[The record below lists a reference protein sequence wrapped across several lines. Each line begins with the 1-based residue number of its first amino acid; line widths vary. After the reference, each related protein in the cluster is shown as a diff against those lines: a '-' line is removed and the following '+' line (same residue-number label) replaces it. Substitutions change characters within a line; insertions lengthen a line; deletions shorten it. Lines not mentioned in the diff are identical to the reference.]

1 MFRTHSISRRSFLT
15 ALGLG
20 TAAALLAG
28 CSSPAASAS
37 SEDSASSAA
46 PAEPFLTPE

>member
-1 MFRTHSISRRSFLT
+1 MFRTASISRRSFLT

-28 CSSPAASAS
+28 CSSPASSSAS
-37 SEDSASSAA
+37 SEIPHPA
-46 PAEPFLTPE
+46 PHRLSPF